1 MREITVTEALVKIN
15 LLKTRLTKITQAV
28 PNLKTIC
35 KDDKSLLD
43 NLSKEAFKVKV
54 VAYMNS
60 TKDLL
65 KELRNIKK
73 SIAISNAT
81 NTLTIAGTSYTITE
95 AIDRKHTIEFE
106 RDVTQMLGRMV
117 TSNNRDIMSIRND
130 NQKALGASLAEVAA
144 TNGNTEAIT
153 QEFKIQMYD
162 PLNIE
167 ETIIEQERGYEDFM
181 AEVDVQLNLHNA
193 TTIISV
199 A

>member
-1 MREITVTEALVKIN
+1 MREITITEALVKIK
-15 LLKTRLTKITQAV
+15 LLKARLTKVTKAV

-35 KDDKSLLD
+35 KEDKSLLD
-43 NLSKEAFKVKV
+43 NLSTKAFKVQV

-60 TKDLL
+60 TTDLL
-65 KELRNIKK
+65 KELRSIKNA
-73 SIAISNAT
+73 IAISNAT
-81 NTLTIAGTSYTITE
+81 NTLTIAGVSYTITE

-106 RDVTQMLGRMV
+106 RSVTLSLGRMV
-117 TSNNRDIMSIRND
+117 SKNNHEIMSIRND
-130 NQKALGASLAEVAA
+130 NQKALGTALAEVAA
-144 TNGNTEAIT
+144 TNGDTGAIT
-153 QEFKIQMYD
+153 QSFQLQLYD

-193 TTIISV
+193 TTVISV